1 MDEDFMKE
9 LMTRLT
15 TFTSVLSELFKESL
29 KDGGI
34 EIRGE
39 MFKAR
44 FDLALPQSER
54 ECSFLGKR
62 GMDNAH
68 PSLGR

>member
-1 MDEDFMKE
+1 MHKDSTKR
-9 LMTRLT
+9 LMMRLT

-34 EIRGE
+34 EMRGE
-39 MFKAR
+39 KFKAR

-54 ECSFLGKR
+54 ECALLDKR